1 MGFRPIALIATVAA
15 TISLVL
21 GACSSHDS
29 MSSTVSIPES
39 ASFNATDVAFAQGM
53 IPHHAQAIDMADMV
67 DGRTTNPDVVALASE
82 IRAAQGPEI
91 QTMTNW
97 LNSWG
102 QPIPSTDG
110 HGGHD
115 MSGMESMMMSGM
127 MSKAD
132 MDRLMKSEGRA
143 FDRMWMEMMI
153 LHHEGAV
160 EMARSELATGKDA
173 AVKRLAQAI
182 IDSQTAEIATMNSLL
197 AKLPA

>member
-182 IDSQTAEIATMNSLL
+182 IDSQTAEIATMSSLL

>member
-1 MGFRPIALIATVAA
+1 MRARPIVLATSVALAA
-15 TISLVL
+15 ALTL

-29 MSSTVSIPES
+29 MSSMVTIPES
-39 ASFNATDVAFAQGM
+39 ANFNATDVAFAQGM
-53 IPHHAQAIDMADMV
+53 IPHHAQAIEMADMV
-67 DGRTTNPDVVALASE
+67 EGRTTNPDVVALAKE

-97 LNSWG
+97 LSSWG
-102 QPIPSTDG
+102 QPVPSTDD

-127 MSKAD
+127 MSEAD
-132 MDRLMKSEGRA
+132 MDRLMKSSGTA

-182 IDSQTAEIATMNSLL
+182 IDSQTTEIATMNSLL

>member
-1 MGFRPIALIATVAA
+1 MRSRPVAIALAIVAA
-15 TISLVL
+15 AALVL

-29 MSSTVSIPES
+29 MSSTATIPES
-39 ASFNATDVAFAQGM
+39 AGFNATDVAFAQGM
-53 IPHHAQAIDMADMV
+53 IPHHAQAIEMADMV
-67 DGRTTNPDVVALASE
+67 DGRTTNPDVVALATQ
-82 IRAAQGPEI
+82 IRGAQGPEI
-91 QTMTNW
+91 QTMTGW

-132 MDRLMKSEGRA
+132 MDRLMKSKGSA
-143 FDRMWMEMMI
+143 FDRMWIEMMI

-160 EMARSELATGKDA
+160 EMARSELATGKDP
-173 AVKRLAQAI
+173 AVKRLAQAV
-182 IDSQTAEIATMNSLL
+182 IDGQTAEIATMNSLL